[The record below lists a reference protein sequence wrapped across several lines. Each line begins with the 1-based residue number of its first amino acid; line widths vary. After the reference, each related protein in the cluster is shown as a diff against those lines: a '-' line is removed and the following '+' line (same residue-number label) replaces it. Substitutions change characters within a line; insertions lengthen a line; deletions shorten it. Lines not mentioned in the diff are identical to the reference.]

1 MIKRKQDTVLKVAE
15 GGQLMDFLMAKMGGM
30 ARSSVKQLLGQ
41 RRVKVGNA
49 IQTRHDFM
57 LKAGDIVT
65 VSSGR
70 GNSQLTHPKLRIVY
84 EDDDLIVVNN
94 QPGLLTVAATPG
106 SSETTAYSILRAYVK
121 KQNARAGIY
130 VVHRLDRETSGL
142 LVFARSEELQHY
154 MRQYWRELVTERTYI
169 ALTEGVL
176 SPREGK
182 ITTWL
187 TEDKRNAVVYSSPVD
202 DGGDIAITNYKTLK
216 TTTTPPHPSPQGRES
231 GSRHFSSLE
240 GRSGGVTYSLVELHL
255 ETGRTN
261 QIRVHLASKGC
272 PVVGDRKYGHG
283 NESSPI
289 DRLCLHAKVL
299 AFIHPV
305 TEKTIRFESP
315 VPKEFN
321 RVLV

>member
-1 MIKRKQDTVLKVAE
+1 MKIRKADTVLKVTEPMA
-15 GGQLMDFLMAKMGGM
+15 LMDFLIAKMGGM

-41 RRVKVGNA
+41 RRVKVGA
-49 IQTRHDFM
+49 GIQTRHDFA
-57 LKAGDIVT
+57 LKQGDIVT

-70 GNSQLTHPKLRIVY
+70 GNSQLTHPKLKIVY
-84 EDDDLIVVNN
+84 EDDDLIVVNK
-94 QPGLLTVAATPG
+94 QPGLLTVATAPG
-106 SSETTAYSILRAYVK
+106 SKETTVMSILRAYVK
-121 KQNARAGIY
+121 KQNARANIY

-154 MRQYWRELVTERTYI
+154 MREYWRQLVTDRTYI
-169 ALTEGVL
+169 ALAEGVL
-176 SPREGK
+176 EPREGK

-202 DGGDIAITNYKTLK
+202 DGGDIAITNYKVLK
-216 TTTTPPHPSPQGRES
+216 TSQQPSAVSPLS
-231 GSRHFSSLE
+231 GA
-240 GRSGGVTYSLVELHL
+240 VYQLVELHL

-299 AFIHPV
+299 EFIHPV
-305 TEKTIRFESP
+305 TEKKVRFESP

-321 RVLV
+321 RVLL

>member
-1 MIKRKQDTVLKVAE
+1 ME
-15 GGQLMDFLMAKMGGM
+15 FLIAKMGGM
-30 ARSSVKQLLGQ
+30 AKSSVKQLLGQ
-41 RRVKVGNA
+41 RRVKVGNVV
-49 IQTRHDFM
+49 QTRHDFA

-70 GNSQLTHPKLRIVY
+70 GNSQLTHPKLKIVY
-84 EDDDLIVVNN
+84 EDDDLIVVNK
-94 QPGLLTVAATPG
+94 QPGLLTVATTPG
-106 SSETTAYSILRAYVK
+106 SKETTVMSILRAYVK

-169 ALTEGVL
+169 ALAEGIL
-176 SPREGK
+176 EPREGK

-202 DGGDIAITNYKTLK
+202 DGGDIAITNYKVLRTAK
-216 TTTTPPHPSPQGRES
+216 GD
-231 GSRHFSSLE
+231 GLE
-240 GRSGGVTYSLVELHL
+240 AKGYSLVELHL

-299 AFIHPV
+299 EFIHPV
-305 TEKTIRFESP
+305 TEKKVRFESP

-321 RVLV
+321 RVLQ

>member
-1 MIKRKQDTVLKVAE
+1 MSKRKADTVLRVAE
-15 GGQLMDFLMAKMGGM
+15 PAQLMDFLIAKMGGM

-49 IQTRHDFM
+49 IQTRHDFA
-57 LKAGDIVT
+57 LKAGDVVT

-84 EDDDLIVVNN
+84 EDDDLIVVNK

-169 ALTEGVL
+169 AVAEGVL
-176 SPREGK
+176 EPREGK

-202 DGGDIAITNYKTLK
+202 DGGDIAITNYKVLK
-216 TTTTPPHPSPQGRES
+216 ITNHKSQITNTPSLLGGGRE
-231 GSRHFSSLE
+231 GA
-240 GRSGGVTYSLVELHL
+240 YSLVELHL

-283 NESSPI
+283 NETSPI

-305 TEKTIRFESP
+305 TEKTVRFESP

-321 RVLV
+321 RLFL

>member
-1 MIKRKQDTVLKVAE
+1 MIKRKADTVLKVTEPA
-15 GGQLMDFLMAKMGGM
+15 QLIDFLIAKMGGM

-41 RRVKVGNA
+41 RRVKVGNG
-49 IQTRHDFM
+49 IQTRHDFA

-70 GNSQLTHPKLRIVY
+70 GNSQLNHPKLKIVY
-84 EDDDLIVVNN
+84 EDDDLIVVNK

-106 SSETTAYSILRAYVK
+106 SSETTAFSILRAYVK
-121 KQNARAGIY
+121 RQNARAGIY

-154 MRQYWRELVTERTYI
+154 MREYWRELVKERTYI
-169 ALTEGVL
+169 ALAEGVL
-176 SPREGK
+176 EPREGK

-216 TTTTPPHPSPQGRES
+216 ISNQQS
-231 GSRHFSSLE
+231 AISNQQC
-240 GRSGGVTYSLVELHL
+240 YSLVELHL

-283 NESSPI
+283 NEYSPI

-305 TEKTIRFESP
+305 TEKTVRFESP

>member
-1 MIKRKQDTVLKVAE
+1 MKRKADTVLKVSE
-15 GGQLMDFLMAKMGGM
+15 PMQLMDFLIAKMGGM

-49 IQTRHDFM
+49 IQTRHDFA
-57 LKAGDIVT
+57 LKTGDIVT

-70 GNSQLTHPKLRIVY
+70 GNSQLTHPKLKIVY
-84 EDDDLIVVNN
+84 EDDDLIVVNK

-106 SSETTAYSILRAYVK
+106 SLETTAYSILRAYVK
-121 KQNARAGIY
+121 KQNARAGVY

-154 MRQYWRELVTERTYI
+154 MREYWRELVTERTYI
-169 ALTEGVL
+169 ALAEGVL
-176 SPREGK
+176 EPREGQ
-182 ITTWL
+182 IRSWF

-202 DGGDIAITNYKTLK
+202 DGGDLAITNYKTLK
-216 TTTTPPHPSPQGRES
+216 T
-231 GSRHFSSLE
+231 SSVDIP
-240 GRSGGVTYSLVELHL
+240 GYRDAGMPKQYSLVELHL

-283 NESSPI
+283 NEYSPI

-305 TEKTIRFESP
+305 TEKTVRFESP

-321 RVLV
+321 RVIA

>member
-1 MIKRKQDTVLKVAE
+1 MIKRKSDTVLRVSEPA
-15 GGQLMDFLMAKMGGM
+15 QLIDLLIAKMGGM

-49 IQTRHDFM
+49 VQTRHDFM
-57 LKAGDIVT
+57 LNAGDVVT
-65 VSSGR
+65 ISSGR

-84 EDDDLIVVNN
+84 EDDDLIVVNK
-94 QPGLLTVAATPG
+94 QPGLLTVSATPG

-121 KQNARAGIY
+121 KQNARAGVY

-142 LVFARSEELQHY
+142 LVFARSQELQHY
-154 MRQYWRELVTERTYI
+154 MREYWRELVTDRTYI

-176 SPREGK
+176 EPREGK

-299 AFIHPV
+299 EFIHPV
-305 TEKTIRFESP
+305 TEQKVRFESP

-321 RVLV
+321 KLVS

>member
-1 MIKRKQDTVLKVAE
+1 MIKRKQDTVLKVTEPA
-15 GGQLMDFLMAKMGGM
+15 QLMDFLMAKMGGM
-30 ARSSVKQLLGQ
+30 AKSSVKQLLGQ
-41 RRVKVGNA
+41 RRVKVGNVV
-49 IQTRHDFM
+49 QTRHDFA
-57 LKAGDIVT
+57 LHTGDVVT
-65 VSSGR
+65 VTSGR
-70 GNSQLTHPKLRIVY
+70 GNSQLTHPKLKIVY
-84 EDDDLIVVNN
+84 EDDDLIVVNK
-94 QPGLLTVAATPG
+94 QPGLLTVATAPG
-106 SSETTAYSILRAYVK
+106 SKETTVMSILRAYVK
-121 KQNARAGIY
+121 KQNARANIY

-154 MRQYWRELVTERTYI
+154 MREYWRELVTERTYI

-176 SPREGK
+176 EPREGK

-202 DGGDIAITNYKTLK
+202 DGGDLAITNYKVLR
-216 TTTTPPHPSPQGRES
+216 TTPPPYGGGRE
-231 GSRHFSSLE
+231 GA
-240 GRSGGVTYSLVELHL
+240 YSLVELHL

-305 TEKTIRFESP
+305 TEKTVRFESP

-321 RVLV
+321 RVLQ

>member
-84 EDDDLIVVNN
+84 EDDDLIVVNK

-121 KQNARAGIY
+121 NQNARAGIY

>member
-1 MIKRKQDTVLKVAE
+1 ME
-15 GGQLMDFLMAKMGGM
+15 FLIAKMGGM
-30 ARSSVKQLLGQ
+30 TKSSVKQLLGQ
-41 RRVKVGNA
+41 RRVKVGNVV
-49 IQTRHDFM
+49 QTRHDFA
-57 LKAGDIVT
+57 LKAGDVVT

-70 GNSQLTHPKLRIVY
+70 GNSQLTHPKLKIVY
-84 EDDDLIVVNN
+84 EDDDLIVVNK
-94 QPGLLTVAATPG
+94 QPGLLTVATTPG
-106 SSETTAYSILRAYVK
+106 SKETTVMSILRAYVK
-121 KQNARAGIY
+121 KQNARANIY

-169 ALTEGVL
+169 ALAEGIIE
-176 SPREGK
+176 PREGK

-202 DGGDIAITNYKTLK
+202 DGGDIAITNYKVLRTAK
-216 TTTTPPHPSPQGRES
+216 GD
-231 GSRHFSSLE
+231 GLE
-240 GRSGGVTYSLVELHL
+240 AKGYSLVELHL

-299 AFIHPV
+299 EFIHPV
-305 TEKTIRFESP
+305 TEKKVRFESP

-321 RVLV
+321 RVLQ

>member
-1 MIKRKQDTVLKVAE
+1 MIKRKQDTVLKVAD

-84 EDDDLIVVNN
+84 EDDDLIVVNK

-305 TEKTIRFESP
+305 TEQTVRFESP

>member
-1 MIKRKQDTVLKVAE
+1 MIKRKADTILKVSEQVA
-15 GGQLMDFLMAKMGGM
+15 LMEFLIAKMGGM
-30 ARSSVKQLLGQ
+30 TKSSVKQLLGQ
-41 RRVKVGNA
+41 RRVKVGNVV
-49 IQTRHDFM
+49 QTRHDFA
-57 LKAGDIVT
+57 LKAGDVVT

-70 GNSQLTHPKLRIVY
+70 GNSQLTHPKLKIVY
-84 EDDDLIVVNN
+84 EDDDLIVVNK

-106 SSETTAYSILRAYVK
+106 SSETTVMSILRAYVK
-121 KQNARAGIY
+121 KQNARANIY

-169 ALTEGVL
+169 ALAEGIL
-176 SPREGK
+176 EPREGK

-202 DGGDIAITNYKTLK
+202 DGGDIAITNYKVLRTAK
-216 TTTTPPHPSPQGRES
+216 GD
-231 GSRHFSSLE
+231 GLE
-240 GRSGGVTYSLVELHL
+240 AKGYSLVELHL

-299 AFIHPV
+299 EFIHPV
-305 TEKTIRFESP
+305 TEKKVRFESP

-321 RVLV
+321 RVLQ

>member
-1 MIKRKQDTVLKVAE
+1 MVRKQDTILRVAE
-15 GGQLMDFLMAKMGGM
+15 PAQLMDFLIAKMGGM

-49 IQTRHDFM
+49 VQTRHDFM
-57 LKAGDIVT
+57 LKQGDVVT
-65 VSSGR
+65 VASGR
-70 GNSQLTHPKLRIVY
+70 GNSQLTHPKLKIVY
-84 EDDDLIVVNN
+84 EDDDLIVVNK

-121 KQNARAGIY
+121 RQNARAGVY

-142 LVFARSEELQHY
+142 LVFARSQELQQY
-154 MRQYWRELVTERTYI
+154 MRTYWRDLVTERTYI
-169 ALTEGVL
+169 ALAEGVIE
-176 SPREGK
+176 PREGK

-202 DGGDIAITNYKTLK
+202 DGGDIAITNYKVLK
-216 TTTTPPHPSPQGRES
+216 TNVERQKTKDSFYFEQS
-231 GSRHFSSLE
+231 GLSTLSKA
-240 GRSGGVTYSLVELHL
+240 VYSLVELHL

-299 AFIHPV
+299 AFIHPA
-305 TEKTIRFESP
+305 TEKTVRFESP

-321 RVLV
+321 RVLI

>member
-15 GGQLMDFLMAKMGGM
+15 PAQLMDFLIAKMGGM
-30 ARSSVKQLLGQ
+30 AKSSVKQLLGQ

-49 IQTRHDFM
+49 VQTRHDFA
-57 LKAGDIVT
+57 LKTGDVVT

-70 GNSQLTHPKLRIVY
+70 GNSQLTHPKLKIVY
-84 EDDDLIVVNN
+84 EDDDLIVVNK

-106 SSETTAYSILRAYVK
+106 STETTAFSILRAYVK

-154 MRQYWRELVTERTYI
+154 MREYWRELVTERTYI
-169 ALTEGVL
+169 ALAEGVL
-176 SPREGK
+176 NPREGK

-216 TTTTPPHPSPQGRES
+216 VSPINNNQS
-231 GSRHFSSLE
+231 PITNHL
-240 GRSGGVTYSLVELHL
+240 YSLVELHL

-305 TEKTIRFESP
+305 TEKTVRFESP

>member
-1 MIKRKQDTVLKVAE
+1 MIKRKQDTILKVAE
-15 GGQLMDFLMAKMGGM
+15 PAQLMDFLLAKMGGM
-30 ARSSVKQLLGQ
+30 AKASVKQLLGQ

-49 IQTRHDFM
+49 IQTRHDFA

-70 GNSQLTHPKLRIVY
+70 GNSQLNHPKLKIVY
-84 EDDDLIVVNN
+84 EDDDLIVVNK
-94 QPGLLTVAATPG
+94 QPGLLTVPVNAA
-106 SSETTAYSILRAYVK
+106 SKETTVQSILRAYVK

-154 MRQYWRELVTERTYI
+154 MREYWRELVTERTYV
-169 ALTEGVL
+169 ALAEGIL
-176 SPREGK
+176 NPREGK

-202 DGGDIAITNYKTLK
+202 DGGDIAITNYKTLRVSQMTNDQSQMTNK
-216 TTTTPPHPSPQGRES
+216 C
-231 GSRHFSSLE
+231 
-240 GRSGGVTYSLVELHL
+240 YSLVELHL

-283 NESSPI
+283 NEDSPI

-305 TEKTIRFESP
+305 TEKNVRFESP

-321 RVLV
+321 RLLL

>member
-1 MIKRKQDTVLKVAE
+1 MIKRKSDTVLRVSEPA
-15 GGQLMDFLMAKMGGM
+15 QLIDFLIAKMGGM

-49 IQTRHDFM
+49 VQTRHDFM
-57 LKAGDIVT
+57 LNAGDVVT
-65 VSSGR
+65 ISSGR

-84 EDDDLIVVNN
+84 EDDDLIVVNK
-94 QPGLLTVAATPG
+94 QPGLLTVSATPG

-315 VPKEFN
+315 VPKEFS

>member
-15 GGQLMDFLMAKMGGM
+15 GCQLMDFLMAKMGGM

-84 EDDDLIVVNN
+84 EDDDLIVVNK

-202 DGGDIAITNYKTLK
+202 DGGDIAITNYKVLK

>member
-1 MIKRKQDTVLKVAE
+1 MKIRKADTVLKVSE
-15 GGQLMDFLMAKMGGM
+15 PMELIDFLMAKMGGM

-41 RRVKVGNA
+41 RRVKVGA
-49 IQTRHDFM
+49 GIQTRHDFA
-57 LKAGDIVT
+57 LKPGDTVT

-70 GNSQLTHPKLRIVY
+70 GNSQLTHPKLKIVY
-84 EDDDLIVVNN
+84 EDDDLIVVNK
-94 QPGLLTVAATPG
+94 QPGLLTVASTPG
-106 SSETTAYSILRAYVK
+106 SSETTVMSILRAYVK
-121 KQNARAGIY
+121 KQNARANIY

-154 MRQYWRELVTERTYI
+154 MREYWRQLVTNRTYI
-169 ALTEGVL
+169 ALAEGVL
-176 SPREGK
+176 EPREGK

-202 DGGDIAITNYKTLK
+202 DGGDIAITNYKVLK
-216 TTTTPPHPSPQGRES
+216 TNA
-231 GSRHFSSLE
+231 
-240 GRSGGVTYSLVELHL
+240 VYSLVELHL

-299 AFIHPV
+299 EFIHPV
-305 TEKTIRFESP
+305 TEKKVRFESP

-321 RVLV
+321 RVLQ

>member
-1 MIKRKQDTVLKVAE
+1 MIKRKSDTVLRVAE
-15 GGQLMDFLMAKMGGM
+15 PTQLMDFLIAKMGGM
-30 ARSSVKQLLGQ
+30 AKSSVKQLLGQ

-49 IQTRHDFM
+49 VQTRHDFA
-57 LKAGDIVT
+57 LKPGDIVT

-70 GNSQLTHPKLRIVY
+70 GNSQLTHPKLKIVY
-84 EDDDLIVVNN
+84 EDDDLIVVNK

-106 SSETTAYSILRAYVK
+106 STETTAFSILRAYVK

-154 MRQYWRELVTERTYI
+154 MREYWRELVTERTYI
-169 ALTEGVL
+169 ALAEGVL
-176 SPREGK
+176 NPREGK

-216 TTTTPPHPSPQGRES
+216 VSPINNNQS
-231 GSRHFSSLE
+231 PITNHL
-240 GRSGGVTYSLVELHL
+240 YSLVELHL

-305 TEKTIRFESP
+305 TEKTVRFESP

>member
-1 MIKRKQDTVLKVAE
+1 MIKRKQDTVLKVTEPA
-15 GGQLMDFLMAKMGGM
+15 QLMDFLIAKMGGM

-49 IQTRHDFM
+49 VQTRHDF
-57 LKAGDIVT
+57 LLNPGDIVT

-84 EDDDLIVVNN
+84 EDDDLIVVNK

-106 SSETTAYSILRAYVK
+106 SSETTAFSILRAYVK

-154 MRQYWRELVTERTYI
+154 MRQYWRELVQERTYI
-169 ALTEGVL
+169 ALAEGVL
-176 SPREGK
+176 EPREGK

-202 DGGDIAITNYKTLK
+202 DGGDIAITNYKTLRVSNNFK
-216 TTTTPPHPSPQGRES
+216 QLQTTSNQNEVPNPKC
-231 GSRHFSSLE
+231 
-240 GRSGGVTYSLVELHL
+240 YSLVELHL

-299 AFIHPV
+299 AFIHPA
-305 TEKTIRFESP
+305 TEKVVRFESP

-321 RVLV
+321 RVLL